1 MKRTFAENVRI
12 VWAITSKDLIDGIKN
27 KNVIT
32 LIISAL
38 FIVLVYKYLPGLTA
52 EDGPPA
58 LLVYAAGESKLLTE
72 LENSPAVDLYTYKSE
87 EDMKYYLTNGEEPEL
102 GLVIPANFN
111 AALDS
116 GNGLEL
122 QGYMLHFFKEDEVL
136 DLKRY
141 MEDEFTT
148 LLGQPVTISIE
159 RIPLQPETGGVTVLT
174 SMGFAFVTI
183 MVGMMVTP
191 HMMID
196 EKQEKTLDALMISPA
211 NSWHIVL
218 AKALTSL
225 IYTLLLLF
233 IALIFNWNI
242 IQQGW
247 LFLLGG
253 LMGALFA
260 IALGLCLGI
269 LIESRQQLTL
279 WAWVALIPLFIPMML
294 SLMDDLF
301 PEKVVKLFNLIP
313 SSAMFRVFR
322 TSMSGTTPLGYFAPQ
337 LVNLAIFSGIFM
349 IIAAWLVRRQNV
361 SKG

>member
-38 FIVLVYKYLPGLTA
+38 FIVLVYKYIPGLTA

-102 GLVIPANFN
+102 GLVIPENFD

-116 GNGLEL
+116 GNALEL
-122 QGYMLHFFKEDEVL
+122 QGYMLQFFKEDEVFE
-136 DLKRY
+136 LKRY

-148 LLGQPVTISIE
+148 LLDQPVTISIE

-183 MVGMMVTP
+183 MVGMMVIP
-191 HMMID
+191 HMMIE
-196 EKQEKTLDALMISPA
+196 EKQAKTLDALMISPA
-211 NSWHIVL
+211 KSGHIVL
-218 AKALTSL
+218 GKAFAGLVYA
-225 IYTLLLLF
+225 ILLLI
-233 IALIFNWNI
+233 IALIFNWDI

-253 LMGALFA
+253 LMGTLFA
-260 IALGLCLGI
+260 VSLGI
-269 LIESRQQLTL
+269 LLGIIIDNRQQLTL
-279 WAWVALIPLFIPMML
+279 WSWVALIPLLIPMMV
-294 SLMDDLF
+294 SLFDDMF
-301 PEKVVKLFNLIP
+301 PEAVVQIIKLVP
-313 SSAMFRVFR
+313 SSAMLRVFR
-322 TSMSGTTPLGYFAPQ
+322 TSMSGTTPMEYFVPQ
-337 LVNLAIFSGIFM
+337 LANLAIFSGIFLS
-349 IIAAWLVRRQNV
+349 IAAWLLRRQDR
-361 SKG
+361 